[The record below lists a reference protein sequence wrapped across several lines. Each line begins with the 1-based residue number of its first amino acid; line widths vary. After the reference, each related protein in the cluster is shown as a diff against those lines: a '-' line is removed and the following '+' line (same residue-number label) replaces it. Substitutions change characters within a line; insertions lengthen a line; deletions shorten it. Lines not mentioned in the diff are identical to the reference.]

1 MKLIRHTHSFAIE
14 ILQPHPMTRKLL
26 LSLFLSVSLLYLYGQ
41 NGTIKGTVTNKKTGE
56 TIPGVNIVI
65 LGTSTGTS
73 TDLDGNYTINYAP
86 IGKVTIVASYI
97 SFKADTTTC
106 SVSKGKPCI
115 QNIELEEIASSLA
128 GVTIVASKKTDSD
141 ISMISTIKQS
151 NLILNGVSS
160 IQISKSQD
168 KDASEVVK
176 RIPGVTIMDDRFIN
190 VRGLTERY
198 NNVWLNNTTSPSTE
212 TDQRAFSFDIIP
224 SSMIDNILVFKTPAP
239 ELPSDFAGASI
250 QIFTK
255 NTSDENHLSFSYQA
269 GIKQHTTFADFYG
282 YKGSSTDWLG
292 FDNGARQ
299 LPSIVPTTEEM
310 FVLQDFRDGTA
321 PEIVASRKNKLTEI
335 ARSFSKVST
344 ADKFTAIP
352 DNKFGLDVSF
362 LKKKGS
368 VRISNISSLTYKY
381 SFDNTR
387 YYRATYE
394 VYDTVQDQSVWV
406 YEFNDDQYSQNVQ
419 LGGIH
424 NWAVS
429 FGNNTI
435 EFRNLINQIGKS
447 RMTYRTGV
455 DYYRSA
461 NRVKLYELAYMS
473 RLIYSGQL
481 SGKHKFNK
489 ERSELVWTSGFSYA
503 QKNEPDTR
511 RIYTY
516 SARTTNEQ
524 GDTIFTP
531 YRLDYTSTINTES
544 NGRLFSDTYERIFV
558 GNLTYDHVFEFGTW
572 QPSLKIGVYL
582 ETKNRNFGLRTFG
595 IARATINSQFNQDIT
610 YQPIDSIYADTN
622 FNFYNGI
629 KLEENTSPSYSYFAR
644 TNITA
649 GFASIKLPIMSNLN
663 LYGGVRAEKFYRL
676 LGGFQD
682 PEVPEPDIIRDT
694 FNIYPSVIL
703 TYNISNRSLLRLSY
717 GKTVNHPEY
726 REIAP
731 YAFYDFEQSATVYG
745 NKDLKDSYIH
755 NIDGRFEFYPSL
767 SEMLTLGVFWKS
779 FSNPIEMNLFP
790 ASNGWDF
797 VATNSVKGTNYGA
810 EIELRKTFNQ
820 LSVSNGVGKVLKNST
835 FTFNGTIIQ
844 GEVEKT
850 DAYVRDK
857 KRVLFGQSPYIV
869 NAGYYYDNPDNGF
882 GFSILYNLFGKRIVV
897 VGTPTIP
904 NIYEHPRNL
913 LDITISK
920 KIGNYFML
928 KMGVKDILET
938 DVVYKQD
945 FTVTTSAG
953 QTVEREQIMRK
964 YTPGRM
970 FSISLS
976 YSY

>member
-1 MKLIRHTHSFAIE
+1 MKLITLTNNFAGE

-26 LSLFLSVSLLYLYGQ
+26 LSLILSISFYYLYGQ
-41 NGTIKGTVTNKKTGE
+41 NGTIKGTVYNKKTGE

-65 LGTSTGTS
+65 KGTSTGTS
-73 TDLDGNYTINYAP
+73 TDLDGNYTINYAS
-86 IGKVTIVASYI
+86 IGKVTLIASYI
-97 SFKADTTTC
+97 SFKPDTITC
-106 SVSKGKPCI
+106 FVTKGKPCI
-115 QNIELEEIASSLA
+115 QNINLEEIASSLT
-128 GVTIVASKKTDSD
+128 GVTIVATKKTDSD

-212 TDQRAFSFDIIP
+212 ADQRAFSFDIIP

-255 NTSDENHLSFSYQA
+255 NTTDENHLSFSYQL
-269 GIKQHTTFADFYG
+269 GVKQHTTFADFYG

-299 LPSIVPTTEEM
+299 LPATVPTTSEM
-310 FVLQDFRDGTA
+310 FVLQDFRDGT
-321 PEIVASRKNKLTEI
+321 PEEVVKYRKSMLTKI

-344 ADKFTAIP
+344 ADKFTALP
-352 DNKFGLDVSF
+352 DNKIGLDISF
-362 LKKKGS
+362 LKTKGAL
-368 VRISNISSLTYKY
+368 RISNISSFSYKY
-381 SFDNTR
+381 SFDNTQF
-387 YYRATYE
+387 YRATYE
-394 VYDTVQDQSVWV
+394 VYDTIKDQSKYV
-406 YEFNDDQYSQNVQ
+406 YEFNDDQFSQNVQ
-419 LGGIH
+419 IGGIH
-424 NWAVS
+424 NWSVS
-429 FGNNTI
+429 FGNNVI

-455 DYYRSA
+455 DYYRDA
-461 NRVKLYELAYMS
+461 NKVKLYELAYMS
-473 RLIYSGQL
+473 RLIYSGQF
-481 SGKHKFNK
+481 SGKHKFNNEK
-489 ERSELVWTSGFSYA
+489 SELSWTTGFSYA

-516 SARTTNEQ
+516 SIRTIDEQ
-524 GDTIFTP
+524 GDTLYLP
-531 YRLDYTSTINTES
+531 YRLDYSSTINTES
-544 NGRLFSDTYERIFV
+544 NGRLFADTYERIFA
-558 GNLTYDHVFEFGTW
+558 GNLTYDHSFEFGTW
-572 QPSLKIGVYL
+572 QPSLKLGFYI
-582 ETKNRNFGLRTFG
+582 ETKNRNFDLRTFG
-595 IARATINSQFNQDIT
+595 IARATINSQFNQEIL
-610 YQPIDSIYADTN
+610 YQPLVSIYADTN
-622 FNFYNGI
+622 FNFNNGVKI
-629 KLEENTSPSYSYFAR
+629 TENTSPSYSYFAR
-644 TNITA
+644 TNVTA
-649 GFASIKLPIMSNLN
+649 GFISLKIPIASNLN
-663 LYGGVRAEKFYRL
+663 LYGGVRLEKFYRI

-703 TYNISNRSLLRLSY
+703 TYNLSNKSLIRLSY

-745 NKDLKDSYIH
+745 NKSLKDSYIH
-755 NIDGRFEFYPSL
+755 NIDGRFEFYPTL
-767 SEMLTLGVFWKS
+767 SEMITLGMFWKR

-797 VATNSVKGTNYGA
+797 VATNSVKATNYGL
-810 EIELRKTFNQ
+810 EVELRKTFNQ
-820 LSVSNGVGKVLKNST
+820 MAASNSLRKILRNST
-835 FTFNGTIIQ
+835 IVLNGTMIQ

-857 KRVLFGQSPYIV
+857 KRVLFGQSPYIL
-869 NAGYYYDNPDNGF
+869 NAGYYYDNPDNGL
-882 GFSILYNLFGKRIVV
+882 GLSILYNLFGKRIVV

-920 KIGNYFML
+920 KIGSYFVL
-928 KMGVKDILET
+928 KMGIKDILET

-945 FTVTTSAG
+945 FIVTTSAG

-964 YTPGRM
+964 YTPGRT